1 MVFQQFNLFPHLS
14 IIDNCT
20 LAPIWVKKMP
30 KKDAEELALKHL
42 ERVQILD
49 QAQKF
54 PGQLSGGQ
62 QQRVAIA
69 RAYVWNLKLCY
80 LMSQLLH

>member
-1 MVFQQFNLFPHLS
+1 MEWFFNNLTYFPTYQLL
-14 IIDNCT
+14 DNCT

-30 KKDAEELALKHL
+30 KKEAEELALKHL

-69 RAYVWNLKLCY
+69 RA
-80 LMSQLLH
+80 LMHGT

>member
-1 MVFQQFNLFPHLS
+1 MG
-14 IIDNCT
+14 
-20 LAPIWVKKMP
+20 KKIA
-30 KKDAEELALKHL
+30 KKEAEELALKQL
-42 ERVQILD
+42 EQVQILD

-69 RAYVWNLKLCY
+69 RA
-80 LMSQLLH
+80 LMYEA